1 MVTLELEKATD
12 FKRIIEAL
20 AALITE
26 AEFIVDENGLTLKA
40 TDPSQISMVDF
51 SLPKSA
57 FKNFDAKEKAKIGL
71 DLTQMKEIM
80 ARSKASDSIALSLGE
95 EKPILTITFKGN
107 STRNFSIPLLDVSA
121 GDMPTPK
128 IEFDA
133 EVKLRAEV
141 LLDAIKDASLI
152 SSHIT
157 LGVTASSFIARA
169 SSTKGTIDNET
180 TKEEKSLLD
189 LKANSECSS
198 MFPIDY
204 LQNMLKGCAADTELT
219 LFLKSDAPIKMSYK
233 VSGAELTYFL
243 APRIE
248 SQ

>member
-20 AALITE
+20 AALINE
-26 AEFIVDENGLTLKA
+26 AEFIVDENGLALKA

-57 FKNFDAKEKAKIGL
+57 FKVFDATEKARIGV
-71 DLTQMKEIM
+71 DLTQLKEIM
-80 ARSKASDSIALSLGE
+80 SRSKASDSIAISLGT
-95 EKPILTITFKGN
+95 EKPILTITFKGS
-107 STRNFSIPLLDVSA
+107 STRNFSIPLLDVSS

-128 IEFDA
+128 IAFDA

-141 LLDAIKDASLI
+141 LQDAIKDAALI

-180 TKEEKSLLD
+180 TKEEKSLLE
-189 LKANSECSS
+189 LKANSECQA

-204 LQNMLKGCAADTELT
+204 LQNMLKGTASDTELNI
-219 LFLKSDAPIKMSYK
+219 FLRSDAPIKLNYK
-233 VSGAELTYFL
+233 ISGAELTYFL